1 MESLINLQVK
11 YGFPRQG
18 VFSHLLSLNSVV
30 YFKNTKLDVDL
41 GYVSNDRSEFEDSDV
56 AGLQMKLNTFN
67 YNAKYHLPKVGALNQ
82 LLWRARNASNQ
93 CEREKNTLFRCYDQ

>member
-1 MESLINLQVK
+1 MESLINLQQNT
-11 YGFPRQG
+11 GFRDKAF
-18 VFSHLLSLNSVV
+18 FSHLLSLNSVV

-67 YNAKYHLPKVGALNQ
+67 YNAKYHLLK
-82 LLWRARNASNQ
+82 
-93 CEREKNTLFRCYDQ
+93 

>member
-1 MESLINLQVK
+1 
-11 YGFPRQG
+11 
-18 VFSHLLSLNSVV
+18 LLSLNSVV

-67 YNAKYHLPKVGALNQ
+67 YNAKYHLPKVVTLNQ
-82 LLWRARNASNQ
+82 LLGCRNASNQ
-93 CEREKNTLFRCYDQ
+93 CELRRRIPYSDADQ